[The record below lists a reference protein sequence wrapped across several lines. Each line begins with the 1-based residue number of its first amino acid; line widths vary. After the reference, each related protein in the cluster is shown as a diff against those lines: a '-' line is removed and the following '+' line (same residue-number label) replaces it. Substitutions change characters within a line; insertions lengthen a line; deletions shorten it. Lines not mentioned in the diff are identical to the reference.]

1 MRRLVLLVLFLG
13 PAAAADENAA
23 GGKIDLKLPP
33 PPNIRLCSQTLCAP
47 THSPW
52 EKRELLGEAM
62 GRWLGVKNGRWDAFN
77 GKLFEDFE
85 NGPVISGTVRHG
97 AAQIQL
103 RWRPGG

>member
-1 MRRLVLLVLFLG
+1 MRRLVLALLLIG
-13 PAAAADENAA
+13 PAAAAEPLNLSLPLPDFE
-23 GGKIDLKLPP
+23 LCFEKLCPVRP
-33 PPNIRLCSQTLCAP
+33 
-47 THSPW
+47 SPW

-62 GRWLGVKNGRWDAFN
+62 GRWLGVKGGRWDAFN

-85 NGPVISGTVRHG
+85 TSPVISGTIRKN

>member
-1 MRRLVLLVLFLG
+1 MRRLALLLLFLG
-13 PAAAADENAA
+13 PAVAADEKAA
-23 GGKIDLKLPP
+23 GGKIELKLPP
-33 PPNIRLCSQTLCAP
+33 PNFQLCSETLCAP
-47 THSPW
+47 KHSPW

-62 GRWLGVKNGRWDAFN
+62 GRWLGVKDGRWDAFN

-85 NGPVISGTVRHG
+85 NGPVISGTVRHS